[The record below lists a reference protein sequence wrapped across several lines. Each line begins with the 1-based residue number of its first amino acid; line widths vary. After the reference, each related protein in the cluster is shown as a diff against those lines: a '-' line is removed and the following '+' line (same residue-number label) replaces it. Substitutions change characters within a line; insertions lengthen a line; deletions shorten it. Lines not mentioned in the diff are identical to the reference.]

1 MLIVFCCCSY
11 IFTSLKIIF
20 MNNILFLTIPLIKIF
35 LEFLFLIL
43 AATVE
48 AAIVIPM
55 CTLINPVIIESI
67 NFLTITSI
75 LIMSGL
81 VGSTIVLCCSIWLP
95 TQDLSFL
102 VGSTIIALSLSLCGG
117 FLPYTSM
124 PDIPHALQ
132 WLSPIKYSYQA
143 MALALLKGT
152 SAEKIIELAGYN
164 TPDSIT
170 ENVSILGGIFLVL
183 AIFCVIGII
192 RVKEV
197 R

>member
-1 MLIVFCCCSY
+1 
-11 IFTSLKIIF
+11 
-20 MNNILFLTIPLIKIF
+20 
-35 LEFLFLIL
+35 LEFIFLIL
-43 AATVE
+43 TAIVE

-55 CTLINPVIIESI
+55 CALINPVVSESI

-81 VGSTIVLCCSIWLP
+81 VGSTIILCCSIWLP

-102 VGSTIIALSLSLCGG
+102 VGSTIVTISLSLCGG

-124 PDIPHALQ
+124 PDVPHALQ
-132 WLSPIKYSYQA
+132 WLSPIKYSFQA
-143 MALALLKGT
+143 MALALLNGT
-152 SAEKIIELAGYN
+152 SAEKVIDLAGYN
-164 TPDSIT
+164 TPGTIT
-170 ENVSILGGIFLVL
+170 ENMCILGGIFIVL
-183 AIFCVIGII
+183 AILSAIGMT